1 VKTTLDKATSDPRL
15 RAALERATARPMTP
29 SERRKQEVSFI
40 MGTIGE
46 DSGLTREM
54 VEKILADQDR

>member
-1 VKTTLDKATSDPRL
+1 
-15 RAALERATARPMTP
+15 MTP